1 MAWPPSHVNNEIWL
15 SCSKKKS
22 ICLMNLCQEVSCW
35 INFFSLYPLISYD
48 VYAKVHGYSVSGF
61 RARAH
66 LYDASISTRNSLRK
80 QPPRIGWIQTRLHK
94 KKYVWTGATH
104 KRKRRAQHKHKRKGS
119 ILFVSRQTNK
129 YIQSDWGET
138 LRLRTSLCLSHS
150 CEGHCACA
158 YAFCV
163 VRVNQP

>member
-1 MAWPPSHVNNEIWL
+1 MA
-15 SCSKKKS
+15 KS
-22 ICLMNLCQEVSCW
+22 FCLNLCQEVSCW
-35 INFFSLYPLISYD
+35 INFFFCIPWFPMA
-48 VYAKVHGYSVSGF
+48 YAKVHGYSVSGF
-61 RARAH
+61 RARADVACAH

-150 CEGHCACA
+150 CEGHSVLMLSAS
-158 YAFCV
+158 YV
-163 VRVNQP
+163 